1 MKQKSWNRG
10 WSGSAVRL
18 SVILMYVVAWVTA
31 ISNFQKLLPFLTVF
45 EKILNSHV
53 VELLAIDL
61 VSTLVIYAFRYT
73 KCFKSIGSVKNFSII
88 MNNSSCYDPYWSILP
103 PLLMVYEGQK
113 SESVKGTRLTLIYL
127 VFFAWGSR
135 LTYNWFRTFDTW
147 THQDWRYID
156 LRKKVCKKL
165 PKILELPVYWIV
177 LSLGGFHLYP
187 TTAVFMGMIP
197 AFDG

>member
-18 SVILMYVVAWVTA
+18 SVILMYVVAWATA

-165 PKILELPVYWIV
+165 PKSLELPVYWV
-177 LSLGGFHLYP
+177 LLSLGGFHLYP